1 MQKTNRNMDILTI
14 GVEPEKK
21 DLLFAILREF
31 SFVKIFDNQEDVTS
45 DGLENYYTEAIL
57 ESEKD
62 IEEGRLIP
70 HQQLKE
76 EMKAWRN
83 Q

>member
-1 MQKTNRNMDILTI
+1 MDILTI

-21 DLLFAILREF
+21 ELLFAILREF
-31 SFVKIFDNQEDVTS
+31 SFVKIFENQVDMVSSQLED
-45 DGLENYYTEAIL
+45 YYIEAIL

-62 IEEGRLIP
+62 IEESKVIS

-76 EMKAWRN
+76 EMQSWRS

>member
-1 MQKTNRNMDILTI
+1 MIKIHKTIDILTI

-21 DLLFAILREF
+21 ELLFAILREF
-31 SFVKIFDNQEDVTS
+31 SFVKIFENQIDMVSSQLED
-45 DGLENYYTEAIL
+45 YYVEAVL

-62 IEEGRLIP
+62 IEESKVIS

-76 EMKAWRN
+76 EMQSWRS

>member
-1 MQKTNRNMDILTI
+1 MDILTI

-21 DLLFAILREF
+21 ELLFAILREF
-31 SFVKIFDNQEDVTS
+31 SFVKIFENQVGMVSSQLED
-45 DGLENYYTEAIL
+45 YYVEAVL

-62 IEEGRLIP
+62 IEENKVIS

-76 EMKAWRN
+76 EMQSWRS